1 VHANGPIAA
10 GATLRDGRYRLQRLL
25 GAGGMA
31 TVWLAED
38 ESLAR
43 PVAVKVMADTLAADR
58 DWVRRFEREARAAA
72 SLSHPNVVQVFDY
85 GTEAG
90 RPFLVMQY
98 VAGGTLQ
105 SRDGDGARDLDVE
118 RLARDL
124 LDAIAHIHAAG
135 LVHRD
140 IKPANVLLDEDGR
153 PRITDFGI
161 AQPRDATSL
170 TRTGTVLGTA
180 AYLAPEVLAGA
191 PATPRSDLYSCG
203 TLLAQ
208 AARADEPA
216 AVTKLIGALTAHDPA
231 RRPLSARAA
240 LGMLDEEPGVTTR
253 ERAGARRQ
261 RERLDAGGADV
272 ATRALRT
279 AATRALRAPRA
290 WLPPEPRPSR
300 PDGLR
305 PAAGRAASGSG
316 SRAAPRSRRHA
327 IRMWVAAAIAVAV
340 ALIVLAVVL
349 GSGGKGPRAPA
360 LAPPRASLQQQ
371 LDALGAR
378 VDYATRH

>member
-1 VHANGPIAA
+1 VHAGGSIAA
-10 GATLRDGRYRLQRLL
+10 GATLREGRYRLQRLL

-38 ESLAR
+38 ASLAR

-72 SLSHPNVVQVFDY
+72 SLSHPNVVPVFDY
-85 GTEAG
+85 GAEDG

-105 SRDGDGARDLDVE
+105 SPQVNGAGDLDVE

-124 LDAIAHIHAAG
+124 LGALAHIHAAG

-203 TLLAQ
+203 ALLAH
-208 AARADEPA
+208 AASANEPA
-216 AVTKLIGALTAHDPA
+216 AVTELIGALTAHDPEQ
-231 RRPLSARAA
+231 RPPSASAA
-240 LGMLDEEPGVTTR
+240 LALLDDPRDASTR
-253 ERAGARRQ
+253 ERAARRT
-261 RERLDAGGADV
+261 RERHRGGRADAPTRALPTG
-272 ATRALRT
+272 ATRALRSR
-279 AATRALRAPRA
+279 RAGPPRVASRRAIRRWA
-290 WLPPEPRPSR
+290 
-300 PDGLR
+300 
-305 PAAGRAASGSG
+305 PAA
-316 SRAAPRSRRHA
+316 
-327 IRMWVAAAIAVAV
+327 IVVVALAV
-340 ALIVLAVVL
+340 ALVLALAL
-349 GSGGKGPRAPA
+349 GSGGKAPRAPA
-360 LAPPRASLQQQ
+360 PASPDASLQQQ

-378 VDYATRH
+378 VGYATRH

>member
-1 VHANGPIAA
+1 VHAGGPIVA
-10 GATLRDGRYRLQRLL
+10 GATLREGRYRLQRLL

-58 DWVRRFEREARAAA
+58 DWVHRFEREARAAA
-72 SLSHPNVVQVFDY
+72 SLSHPNVVPVFDY
-85 GTEAG
+85 GTERG

-105 SRDGDGARDLDVE
+105 SRQGNGARDLYVE
-118 RLARDL
+118 RLAREL

-203 TLLAQ
+203 TLLAH
-208 AARADEPA
+208 AASAHEPA
-216 AVTKLIGALTAHDPA
+216 GVTRLIGALTAHDPA
-231 RRPLSARAA
+231 RRPVSARAA
-240 LGMLDEEPGVTTR
+240 LGMLDEAPGAPTR
-253 ERAGARRQ
+253 ERDPARPP
-261 RERLDAGGADV
+261 RERLDAGGADA

-279 AATRALRAPRA
+279 AATRALRPRHA
-290 WLPPEPRPSR
+290 GVRL
-300 PDGLR
+300 GLR
-305 PAAGRAASGSG
+305 PPRPAGPRAASRSG
-316 SRAAPRSRRHA
+316 SLASPRSRRRA
-327 IRMWVAAAIAVAV
+327 IRVWVAAAVAV
-340 ALIVLAVVL
+340 VAALIVLAVVL
-349 GSGGKGPRAPA
+349 GSGGEAPRAPVPA
-360 LAPPRASLQQQ
+360 APRASLQQQ
-371 LDALGAR
+371 LDALAAR
-378 VDYATRH
+378 VGYATRH

>member
-1 VHANGPIAA
+1 
-10 GATLRDGRYRLQRLL
+10 
-25 GAGGMA
+25 MA

-43 PVAVKVMADTLAADR
+43 PVAVKVMADTLAADS

-72 SLSHPNVVQVFDY
+72 SLSHPNVVPVFDY
-85 GTEAG
+85 GTEGG

-105 SRDGDGARDLDVE
+105 SPHGNGAGDLDIE

-124 LDAIAHIHAAG
+124 LDAIAHIHGAG

-208 AARADEPA
+208 AANENEPA
-216 AVTKLIGALTAHDPA
+216 GVTELIGALTAHDPA
-231 RRPLSARAA
+231 RRPPSARAA
-240 LGMLDEEPGVTTR
+240 LAMLDNRGDAPTR
-253 ERAGARRQ
+253 ERAARRP
-261 RERLDAGGADV
+261 REQLRARRADA
-272 ATRALRT
+272 ATRALPT
-279 AATRALRAPRA
+279 AATRALRPRRTGAPRV
-290 WLPPEPRPSR
+290 
-300 PDGLR
+300 
-305 PAAGRAASGSG
+305 AGRRAI
-316 SRAAPRSRRHA
+316 SR
-327 IRMWVAAAIAVAV
+327 WVAAAIAVAV
-340 ALIVLAVVL
+340 AVALIVLALV
-349 GSGGKGPRAPA
+349 GSGGKAPRAPA
-360 LAPPRASLQQQ
+360 PAPPRAPLQQQ

-378 VDYATRH
+378 VGYATRH

>member
-1 VHANGPIAA
+1 LSAHEIGPLAA
-10 GATLRDGRYRLQRLL
+10 GASLRDGRYRLQRLL
-25 GAGGMA
+25 GTGGMA
-31 TVWLAED
+31 TVWLAQD

-72 SLSHPNVVQVFDY
+72 SLSHPNVVPVFDY
-85 GTEAG
+85 GTERG

-105 SRDGDGARDLDVE
+105 SRQGNGVRDLDVE

-124 LDAIAHIHAAG
+124 LGAIAHIHAAG

-180 AYLAPEVLAGA
+180 AFLAPEVLAGA
-191 PATPRSDLYSCG
+191 PATTRSDLYSCG

-208 AARADEPA
+208 AARTHEPA
-216 AVTKLIGALTAHDPA
+216 RVTELIGALTAHDPA
-231 RRPLSARAA
+231 RRPASARAA
-240 LGMLDEEPGVTTR
+240 LAILDDAPDAPTAEQAVRRPRRRLGG
-253 ERAGARRQ
+253 RAA
-261 RERLDAGGADV
+261 DAT
-272 ATRALRT
+272 TRALPT
-279 AATRALRAPRA
+279 AATRALRSRRAGAPPVVGRRA
-290 WLPPEPRPSR
+290 IR
-300 PDGLR
+300 
-305 PAAGRAASGSG
+305 GRAA
-316 SRAAPRSRRHA
+316 
-327 IRMWVAAAIAVAV
+327 VAIAVAV
-340 ALIVLAVVL
+340 AAAVIVIAVAL
-349 GSGGKGPRAPA
+349 GSGGKAPRAPA
-360 LAPPRASLQQQ
+360 PAPARASLQQQ

-378 VDYATRH
+378 VGYATRH

>member
-1 VHANGPIAA
+1 MHANGPIAV
-10 GATLRDGRYRLQRLL
+10 GATLREGRYRLQQLL

-72 SLSHPNVVQVFDY
+72 SLSHPNVVPVFDY
-85 GTEAG
+85 GTEQG

-105 SRDGDGARDLDVE
+105 SRQGNGTGDLDVE

-140 IKPANVLLDEDGR
+140 IKPANILLDEDGR
-153 PRITDFGI
+153 PRITEFGI

-191 PATPRSDLYSCG
+191 PATPRSDLFSCG

-208 AARADEPA
+208 AASAHQPA
-216 AVTKLIGALTAHDPA
+216 RITELIGALTAHDPA
-231 RRPLSARAA
+231 RRPPSARAA
-240 LGMLDEEPGVTTR
+240 LAMLDDTPDAPTAEQAVCRP
-253 ERAGARRQ
+253 
-261 RERLDAGGADV
+261 RERLGGRAADA

-279 AATRALRAPRA
+279 AATRALRPRRADVPRAPRA
-290 WLPPEPRPSR
+290 SRQRVSRPSDAR
-300 PDGLR
+300 M
-305 PAAGRAASGSG
+305 AGR
-316 SRAAPRSRRHA
+316 RA
-327 IRMWVAAAIAVAV
+327 IRGWAAAAIAVA
-340 ALIVLAVVL
+340 AAIIVLALVL
-349 GSGGKGPRAPA
+349 GSAGKAPRAPA
-360 LAPPRASLQQQ
+360 PARPRASLQQQ
-371 LDALGAR
+371 LDALAAR
-378 VDYATRH
+378 VAYATRH

>member
-1 VHANGPIAA
+1 MHANGPIAP
-10 GATLRDGRYRLQRLL
+10 GATLREGRYRLQRLL

-72 SLSHPNVVQVFDY
+72 SLSHPNVVPVFDY
-85 GTEAG
+85 GTERG

-105 SRDGDGARDLDVE
+105 SPQGNGARDLDVE

-180 AYLAPEVLAGA
+180 AFLAPEVLAGA
-191 PATPRSDLYSCG
+191 PATTRSDLYSCG

-208 AARADEPA
+208 AAGAHEPA
-216 AVTKLIGALTAHDPA
+216 GLTELIGALTAHDPA
-231 RRPLSARAA
+231 RRPASARAA
-240 LGMLDEEPGVTTR
+240 LGMLDEAPGAPTR
-253 ERAGARRQ
+253 ERAAARRP
-261 RERLDAGGADV
+261 RERLDAGGADA

-279 AATRALRAPRA
+279 AATRALRPRHA
-290 WLPPEPRPSR
+290 GGRLGLSRR
-300 PDGLR
+300 PDG
-305 PAAGRAASGSG
+305 PRAASGSG
-316 SRAAPRSRRHA
+316 PLAAPRSRRRA
-327 IRMWVAAAIAVAV
+327 IRTWVATAVAV
-340 ALIVLAVVL
+340 VAALIVLAVVL
-349 GSGGKGPRAPA
+349 GSDGKAPRAPA
-360 LAPPRASLQQQ
+360 PASPGASLQQQ

-378 VDYATRH
+378 VGYATRH